1 MKSYIVYIIRSGAT
15 KEETE
20 GKYIGHTDVELSEE
34 GRKQLENM
42 RSKGIK
48 GIMLVVGTE
57 NKRGIKFYE
66 KNGFKRLLTLP
77 DGTVMAKEL

>member
-1 MKSYIVYIIRSGAT
+1 
-15 KEETE
+15 
-20 GKYIGHTDVELSEE
+20 
-34 GRKQLENM
+34 M
-42 RSKGIK
+42 RSKGIN
-48 GIMLVVGTE
+48 GIMIVVGTE